1 MKTKA
6 IMDRGSFLQASYRLF
21 RSIYR
26 SFERNGYLGLLQEVG
41 KKKTQKKDRRGK
53 NG

>member
-1 MKTKA
+1 MKAKA
-6 IMDRGSFLQASYRLF
+6 IMGGGFCLQASYRLF
-21 RSIYR
+21 GSIYR

-41 KKKTQKKDRRGK
+41 KQKKDRRGK

>member
-6 IMDRGSFLQASYRLF
+6 IMGRGFCLQASYRLF
-21 RSIYR
+21 GSIYR

-41 KKKTQKKDRRGK
+41 KKKDRRGK